1 MLAAAADRRTPLP
14 CNGEGAVPP
23 LGGVRGARVYMY
35 RYGGTDWTKKEP
47 PVGVHASVRDIG
59 CLLSTI
65 PRRWRRRG
73 MFTQYHLT
81 NGCGCPIIVLV
92 GWYNARLGHLRL
104 QSGKGFHMAQNGG
117 GKGWQ
122 TDTDTGTKVM
132 PASWG
137 KLLDW
142 LLLGPERAPS
152 TQRDWATEN
161 DMHED
166 SIRRIKRDPR
176 FVREWD
182 RRAAELNVNP
192 ERVQSVVDALWQR
205 ASAGDTKAASLYLQ
219 YVEKFTPKRRVVVDD
234 EREAVGM
241 SDAELADA
249 LEFEVVGLRAV
260 S

>member
-1 MLAAAADRRTPLP
+1 
-14 CNGEGAVPP
+14 
-23 LGGVRGARVYMY
+23 
-35 RYGGTDWTKKEP
+35 
-47 PVGVHASVRDIG
+47 
-59 CLLSTI
+59 
-65 PRRWRRRG
+65 

-161 DMHED
+161 DLHED

-219 YVEKFTPKRRVVVDD
+219 YVEKFTPKRRLVVDD
-234 EREAVGM
+234 AREVAGM

-249 LEFEVVGLRAV
+249 LESEVVGLRAV